1 MRSTYKILIVVA
13 LVLSSS
19 WADLDC
25 PAETAVQIDTRTMLP
40 DGSVNPTYDQ
50 EIETGLCGCLGFA
63 DGVTLDGNQITFSVQ
78 IVDNEPIRGIELNIY
93 HDTDLLTYVGVTKGQ
108 KLENVT
114 DSDGAPRNMTLID
127 NYLEDYLK
135 ILAYSTSQAQT
146 SGDGVEGTLLSITY
160 ELTEGASLPEQVEFY
175 FGLANLPGTSAQPE
189 LLNVVCDYPN
199 SDNPAIVS
207 TEALSIDGNLAI
219 PEEFALLQN
228 YPNPFNP
235 STQISFDIPDGGEYI
250 TLSIYNILGQNVN
263 TIVNGILSPGRYTME
278 WNATDEIGNPVASG
292 IYFYE
297 LRSTSFV
304 SRKKMLLM
312 R

>member
-13 LVLSSS
+13 LGLSSS

-146 SGDGVEGTLLSITY
+146 SGDGVEGTLLLITY

-207 TEALSIDGNLAI
+207 TEALSIHGNLAI

-235 STQISFDIPDGGEYI
+235 STKIKYSLASDEFVNITIFDLMGRRIKS
-250 TLSIYNILGQNVN
+250 LVN
-263 TIVNGILSPGRYTME
+263 KNQTIGRYLIT
-278 WNATDEIGNPVASG
+278 WDSTNSFG
-292 IYFYE
+292 E
-297 LRSTSFV
+297 LVPGGMYLYTIKAGRFQST
-304 SRKKMLLM
+304 KKMVLLK
-312 R
+312 